1 MEAQPSLVC
10 AEQAPARRPRRRG
23 RREQRVRRVVLETD
37 HGLQV
42 LESESEAVLLKNLL
56 DLHTPP
62 GVEASVRRLSD
73 GWLSVL
79 FTGLPAQ
86 ITAGS
91 RCAAFLSD
99 WCTAVGKYYD
109 GRGGCREPVDCA
121 ERHPDVP
128 WGGRWERYEVRH
140 RRGLPYW

>member
-1 MEAQPSLVC
+1 MEAQQSLVC
-10 AEQAPARRPRRRG
+10 AMDAPVRRPRRRG
-23 RREQRVRRVVLETD
+23 RRDQRVRRVVLETI
-37 HGLQV
+37 HGPQV

-79 FTGLPAQ
+79 FTGLPSEVIA
-86 ITAGS
+86 TTPCGL
-91 RCAAFLSD
+91 FLAN
-99 WCTAVGKYYD
+99 WCKAVERFYD
-109 GRGGCREPVDCA
+109 GRGGCREPVDCC

-128 WGGRWERYEVRH
+128 WAARWERYEVRH

>member
-1 MEAQPSLVC
+1 
-10 AEQAPARRPRRRG
+10 
-23 RREQRVRRVVLETD
+23 VRRVVLETD

-56 DLHTPP
+56 DIHTPE

-79 FTGLPAQ
+79 FTGLPCELAV
-86 ITAGS
+86 GS
-91 RCAAFLSD
+91 QCAAFLKE
-99 WCTAVGKYYD
+99 WCAAVEKFYD

>member
-1 MEAQPSLVC
+1 MEAQQTLLCASDVPS
-10 AEQAPARRPRRRG
+10 RRSRRRG
-23 RREQRVRRVVLETD
+23 RRDQRVRRVVLETD
-37 HGLQV
+37 HGPQV
-42 LESESEAVLLKNLL
+42 LESESEAVLLSNLL

-79 FTGLPAQ
+79 FTGLPSQVDPQSAC
-86 ITAGS
+86 G
-91 RCAAFLSD
+91 AFLLE
-99 WCTAVGKYYD
+99 WIAAVEKFYD
-109 GRGGCREPVDCA
+109 GRGGCREPVDCC

-128 WGGRWERYEVRH
+128 WGARWERYEVRH

>member
-1 MEAQPSLVC
+1 MESHQSLAC
-10 AEQAPARRPRRRG
+10 ADEPPVRRPRRRG

-37 HGLQV
+37 HGVQV

-79 FTGLPAQ
+79 FTGLPPDTSAEDGC
-86 ITAGS
+86 ALFLS
-91 RCAAFLSD
+91 HWCAA
-99 WCTAVGKYYD
+99 VEKYYD

>member
-1 MEAQPSLVC
+1 MEAQQSVC
-10 AEQAPARRPRRRG
+10 DAPVRRPRRRG
-23 RREQRVRRVVLETD
+23 RRDQRVRRVVLETD
-37 HGLQV
+37 HGPQV

-79 FTGLPAQ
+79 FTGLPVAVVEG
-86 ITAGS
+86 TPCGV
-91 RCAAFLSD
+91 FLAN
-99 WCTAVGKYYD
+99 WCKAVETFYD
-109 GRGGCREPVDCA
+109 GRGGCREPVDCC

>member
-10 AEQAPARRPRRRG
+10 ADEAPARRPRRRG
-23 RREQRVRRVVLETD
+23 RREQRVRRVILETD

-56 DLHTPP
+56 DLHTPS

-79 FTGLPAQ
+79 FTGLPCK

-91 RCAAFLSD
+91 TCAAFLGD
-99 WCTAVGKYYD
+99 WCAAVEKFYD
-109 GRGGCREPVDCA
+109 GRGGCREP
-121 ERHPDVP
+121 
-128 WGGRWERYEVRH
+128 
-140 RRGLPYW
+140 